1 MPASGFTG
9 TVASITVN
17 MTGTGSV
24 TGKEV
29 SGTTTI
35 SVPVSQPD
43 RFEVGQ
49 LELSGDTIW
58 VRAATSTSATWPPAP
73 RAAWTLTSPP
83 MPRARSA
90 ASSR

>member
-49 LELSGDTIW
+49 LSCPATIYVGDTGSVSLSYVNKGARTLSAIW
-58 VRAATSTSATWPPAP
+58 KPA
-73 RAAWTLTSPP
+73 
-83 MPRARSA
+83 
-90 ASSR
+90 

>member
-49 LELSGDTIW
+49 LELSGDTIY
-58 VRAATSTSATWPPAP
+58 VGDTGSVSSPTST
-73 RAAWTLTSPP
+73 
-83 MPRARSA
+83 RARTPSA
-90 ASSR
+90 IWKPA